1 MPVAMRS
8 MEENGF
14 EPTSFI
20 SNAWILSNSPE
31 VFKLWVATQTWVA
44 LALSLGRGLFRD
56 PNYFLNERKRHQ
68 I

>member
-20 SNAWILSNSPE
+20 SNAWILSNSLE
-31 VFKLWVATQTWVA
+31 VFKLWVA